1 MRINHSCDVLKWY
14 TYVNFVLHSWT
25 CTIPTWIGVVNIAT
39 YFFHPTFGEFGNT
52 VLSKYAS
59 LFFIQLIPALI
70 VRLYEDVLGAVFELT
85 GTRFTQKKISMET
98 NLLEKYR

>member
-25 CTIPTWIGVVNIAT
+25 CTIPTCIGIVNIAS
-39 YFFHPTFGEFGNT
+39 YFFQPQELGII